1 MKAIAHGPHLCVS
14 LAFFMV
20 RFGVVLPSFGVLPR
34 LGSRFGKNDEGT
46 PPIRFVWGCRLG
58 GRLGGRFGKNDEGTP
73 PIRFV
78 WGCRLGGRLGA
89 ISKLNYMVLGH
100 YLGHPPTVTKTP
112 DFVFG
117 KIDERI
123 RIK

>member
-1 MKAIAHGPHLCVS
+1 MGAIAHGPHLCVS
-14 LAFFMV
+14 LALFLV
-20 RFGVVLPSFGVLPR
+20 RFGVVWRSFGVLPR
-34 LGSRFGKNDEGT
+34 LGNRFGKNDEGT

-58 GRLGGRFGKNDEGTP
+58 GRLGG
-73 PIRFV
+73 I
-78 WGCRLGGRLGA
+78 L
-89 ISKLNYMVLGH
+89 KLNYMVLGH
-100 YLGHPPTVTKTP
+100 YLGHPPTVNKTP